1 MLWPQHAE
9 KNSMFMGLFTL
20 VLIISFADG
29 LSSTMRFLMTT
40 HSVVVEVFH
49 SNVNLVLA
57 SSSQDC
63 ECQRVRNLLAIH
75 PTAVETSQ
83 SKLRRLLLF
92 LWRSFSVQESY
103 SHRPDSNIS
112 WPELWLPKWTTCS
125 RLKAW
130 TLFLLHYST
139 DKLKVHIYQ
148 FNTTC
153 TVCLSAHNWAIF
165 PALIWLMTSTVW
177 EIRGVF

>member
-1 MLWPQHAE
+1 
-9 KNSMFMGLFTL
+9 MGLFTL

-40 HSVVVEVFH
+40 HSVVVEAFH

-83 SKLRRLLLF
+83 SKLRHLLLF

-103 SHRPDSNIS
+103 SHRPDSNVS
-112 WPELWLPKWTTCS
+112 
-125 RLKAW
+125 
-130 TLFLLHYST
+130 
-139 DKLKVHIYQ
+139 
-148 FNTTC
+148 
-153 TVCLSAHNWAIF
+153 
-165 PALIWLMTSTVW
+165 
-177 EIRGVF
+177 